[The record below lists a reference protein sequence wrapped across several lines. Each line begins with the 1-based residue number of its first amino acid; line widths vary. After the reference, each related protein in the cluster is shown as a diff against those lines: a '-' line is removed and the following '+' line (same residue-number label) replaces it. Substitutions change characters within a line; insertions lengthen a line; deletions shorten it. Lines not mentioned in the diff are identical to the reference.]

1 MTEYQ
6 RRWRLFGNGL
16 LQAIYSGL
24 GASLAMFAG
33 DSWLKLNMSPKQ
45 IAFSI
50 LAVVVG
56 YVWGWMKNNELP
68 PVFQVDSEQIETLGK
83 VVDVVKTADQD
94 IAAIV
99 ETAESDIADLTKKN

>member
-16 LQAIYSGL
+16 LQAIYSGVVASMATL
-24 GASLAMFAG
+24 GT
-33 DSWLKLNMSPKQ
+33 DWLFSLNMNPKQ
-45 IAFSI
+45 LAAAIAPG
-50 LAVVVG
+50 VVG
-56 YVWGWMKNNELP
+56 YVWGWLKNNELP
-68 PVFQVDSEQIETLGK
+68 PIFQVDSEQIETLGK

>member
-1 MTEYQ
+1 MTEHE

-16 LQAIYSGL
+16 LQAIYSGTVASMATL
-24 GASLAMFAG
+24 GT
-33 DSWLKLNMSPKQ
+33 DWLFDLQMNPKQ
-45 IAFSI
+45 LAAAIAPQI
-50 LAVVVG
+50 VA
-56 YVWGWMKNNELP
+56 YVWGWLKNNELP
-68 PVFQVDSEQIETLGK
+68 PIFQVDGDQIETLGK